1 MLRRKQLKSINGL
14 KAMLKKQRRRRR
26 KKLKKM
32 KMDQSLSYQRLTC
45 QRNNLR
51 LRLIIFRQCKLFTR
65 RLHLARNLQHVCP
78 VSYLLT
84 RSLSMRVNTTT
95 LKQVR
100 QIKIETQSKMRV
112 DKKTR
117 SHHWT
122 HWRPSPMPSQRKLSA
137 SLITSKARIQ
147 ILLMKFWKNWSHQAT
162 PDGNSLKSSNH
173 AMLEMVLTLTTPTEC
188 TPSYR
193 SKGSLTS
200 LKLKLMI
207 VLNNTLLIE
216 GSKNKRSLTIS
227 TRRRALVAR
236 RKRSI
241 SKLITP
247 LRWTLLSRS
256 TSTLATSAPILVNWM
271 RRSNKLK
278 NMEIH
283 KNLACL
289 VA

>member
-1 MLRRKQLKSINGL
+1 
-14 KAMLKKQRRRRR
+14 
-26 KKLKKM
+26 
-32 KMDQSLSYQRLTC
+32 
-45 QRNNLR
+45 
-51 LRLIIFRQCKLFTR
+51 
-65 RLHLARNLQHVCP
+65 
-78 VSYLLT
+78 
-84 RSLSMRVNTTT
+84 MRVNTTT

-100 QIKIETQSKMRV
+100 QIKTETQSKMRV

-122 HWRPSPMPSQRKLSA
+122 HWRLSPTPSQRKLSA

-147 ILLMKFWKNWSHQAT
+147 ILQMKFWKNWSLQAT

-188 TPSYR
+188 TPSYKF
-193 SKGSLTS
+193 KGSLTS

-207 VLNNTLLIE
+207 GLNNTLLIE

-247 LRWTLLSRS
+247 LKWTPLSRS
-256 TSTLATSAPILVNWM
+256 TST
-271 RRSNKLK
+271 
-278 NMEIH
+278 
-283 KNLACL
+283 
-289 VA
+289 